1 MVDAQTF
8 CRVCNAMCGL
18 VVTVENETITKIRG
32 DETHALSRGYTCPKG
47 RALGVLHHD
56 DQRLNVPL
64 SRRDAELE
72 NTTWLSVLDDISDR
86 IAASIS
92 EHGPESVAMYLASGS
107 AFDTAG
113 RRAAER
119 FLTVLGSHQK
129 YTATTI
135 DTPSKPLVAE
145 TIGSWSGLTPI
156 WDHESSKLL
165 LLFGSNPVVSHGH
178 SNAIPDPVRR
188 FREFQANGSSIW
200 VIDPRRTETAT
211 LADHHLQLAP
221 GTDWL
226 VLGWLVRNLLS
237 RHPAAST
244 LSERTTDHEALVEYV
259 AGFDDEIVTT
269 NCHLSFETL
278 EALLNAVLSAGRVSA
293 LTGTGVSMSATA
305 NVTEY
310 LLWALHI
317 VTDSYDRP
325 GGMWFNPGYLL
336 QLDTRALPVSDG
348 TPEPG
353 PKSRP
358 HLPRRFGENPCSAL
372 VPEIEAGNVTTLIVV
387 GGNPVTALPD
397 ADRTIAAL
405 RSLTTLVVIDI
416 LPTETTEL
424 ASHVLPAVD
433 QLERADLTWLLD
445 SFQLAVA
452 AQFTEAVVSP
462 NGERKPM
469 WWMFS
474 QIADRL
480 GIDLLPGGT
489 TTDLANDQ
497 TFLQSLIARSR
508 DSDSLMGSST
518 LALHSGAVFG
528 WVTTG
533 VLPDGKWR
541 LNAPAIA
548 DQLSAHLKNARSKP
562 ENQLVLIPSRQL
574 RLMNSQFREIAAPG
588 GSVDDIV
595 IHASPRTVTSLG
607 SPAFTTVENSN
618 GSVSARLVADPNLR
632 DDCVTLTHGGRDAN
646 VCELTDTDNGIDP
659 LSGMVLQSGIE
670 ISLRAAE

>member
-1 MVDAQTF
+1 
-8 CRVCNAMCGL
+8 MCGL
-18 VVTVENETITKIRG
+18 VVTVENETISKIRG
-32 DETHALSRGYTCPKG
+32 DDTHALSRGYTCPKG

-56 DQRLNVPL
+56 DRRLNVPL
-64 SRRDAELE
+64 SRRDSELE
-72 NTTWLSVLDDISDR
+72 ETTWPSVLDDLSDR
-86 IAASIS
+86 IATSIS

-119 FLTVLGSHQK
+119 FLSVLGSHQK

-135 DTPSKPLVAE
+135 DTPSKPLLAE
-145 TIGSWSGLTPI
+145 IIGGWSGLTPI

-211 LADHHLQLAP
+211 LADHHLQIAP

-237 RHPAAST
+237 RHRAAST
-244 LSERTTDHEALVEYV
+244 LSERTSGHEALVGYV
-259 AGFDDEIVTT
+259 ADFDDELVTT
-269 NCHLSFETL
+269 KSHLSLATL
-278 EALLNAVLSAGRVSA
+278 ESLCDAVLRAGRVSA

-317 VTDSYDRP
+317 VTDSSDRP

-336 QLDTRALPVSDG
+336 QLDERSLPISDG
-348 TPEPG
+348 TPESG

-358 HLPRRFGENPCSAL
+358 LLPRRFGEYPCAAL
-372 VPEIEAGNVTTLIVV
+372 VPEIEAGNITTLIVV
-387 GGNPVTALPD
+387 GGNPITALPD
-397 ADRTIAAL
+397 TNRTIAAL
-405 RSLTTLVVIDI
+405 RSLTTLAVIDI

-445 SFQLAVA
+445 SFQLAVS
-452 AQFTEAVVSP
+452 AQFTKAVVAP
-462 NGERKPM
+462 LGERKPV
-469 WWMFS
+469 WWMFG
-474 QIADRL
+474 QIADRV
-480 GIDLLPGGT
+480 GFELLPGGT
-489 TTDLANDQ
+489 TIDLATDQ
-497 TFLQSLIARSR
+497 TFLQSVIARSR
-508 DSDSLMGSST
+508 DSESLMSSST
-518 LALHSGAVFG
+518 LTIHSGAVFG
-528 WVTTG
+528 WVTEN

-541 LNAPAIA
+541 LQAPVIA
-548 DQLSAHLKNARSKP
+548 DQLSVHLDRARASTD
-562 ENQLVLIPSRQL
+562 NRLVLIPSRQL

-595 IHASPRTVTSLG
+595 IHASPQNVLSLG
-607 SPAFTTVENSN
+607 SPAFATVESSN
-618 GSVSARLVADPNLR
+618 GSLSARLVADPNLR
-632 DDCVTLTHGGRDAN
+632 DDCVTLTHGGRDPN
-646 VCELTDTDNGIDP
+646 VCTLTDNDQGIDP
-659 LSGMVLQSGIE
+659 LSGMVLQSGFE
-670 ISLRAAE
+670 VSLRPAE

>member
-1 MVDAQTF
+1 
-8 CRVCNAMCGL
+8 MCGL
-18 VVTVENETITKIRG
+18 VVTVENETISKIRG
-32 DETHALSRGYTCPKG
+32 DDTHALSRGYTCPKG

-56 DQRLNVPL
+56 DRRLNVPL
-64 SRRDAELE
+64 SRRDSELE
-72 NTTWLSVLDDISDR
+72 ESTWPSVLDDLSDR
-86 IAASIS
+86 IATSIS

-119 FLTVLGSHQK
+119 FLSVLGSHQK

-135 DTPSKPLVAE
+135 DTPSKPLLAE
-145 TIGSWSGLTPI
+145 IIGGWSGLTPI

-188 FREFQANGSSIW
+188 FREFQANGGSIC

-211 LADHHLQLAP
+211 LADHHLQIAP

-237 RHPAAST
+237 RHRAAST
-244 LSERTTDHEALVEYV
+244 LSERTSGHEALVGYV
-259 AGFDDEIVTT
+259 ADFDDELVTT
-269 NCHLSFETL
+269 KSHLSLAAL
-278 EALLNAVLSAGRVSA
+278 ESLCDAVLRAGRVSA

-336 QLDTRALPVSDG
+336 QLDERSLPISDG
-348 TPEPG
+348 TPESG

-358 HLPRRFGENPCSAL
+358 LLPRRFGEYPCAAL
-372 VPEIEAGNVTTLIVV
+372 VPEIEAGNITTLIVV
-387 GGNPVTALPD
+387 GGNPITALPD
-397 ADRTIAAL
+397 TKRTIDAL
-405 RSLTTLVVIDI
+405 RSLTTLAVIDI

-445 SFQLAVA
+445 SFQLAVS
-452 AQFTEAVVSP
+452 AQFTKAVVAP
-462 NGERKPM
+462 LGERKPV
-469 WWMFS
+469 WWMFG
-474 QIADRL
+474 QIADRV
-480 GIDLLPGGT
+480 GFELLPGGT
-489 TTDLANDQ
+489 TIDLATDQ
-497 TFLQSLIARSR
+497 TFLQSVIARSR
-508 DSDSLMGSST
+508 DSESLMSSST
-518 LALHSGAVFG
+518 LTIHSGAVFG
-528 WVTTG
+528 WVTEN

-541 LNAPAIA
+541 LQAPVIA
-548 DQLSAHLKNARSKP
+548 DQLSVHLDRARASTD
-562 ENQLVLIPSRQL
+562 NRLVLIPSRQL

-595 IHASPRTVTSLG
+595 IHASPQNVLSLG
-607 SPAFTTVENSN
+607 SPAFATVESSN
-618 GSVSARLVADPNLR
+618 GSLSARLVADPNLR
-632 DDCVTLTHGGRDAN
+632 DDCVTLTHGGRDPN
-646 VCELTDTDNGIDP
+646 VCTLTDNDQGIDP
-659 LSGMVLQSGIE
+659 LSGMVLQSGFE
-670 ISLRAAE
+670 VSLRPAE

>member
-1 MVDAQTF
+1 MDVQTF

-18 VVTVENETITKIRG
+18 VVTVENDAIMKIRG
-32 DETHALSRGYTCPKG
+32 DESHALSRGDTCPKG
-47 RALGVLHHD
+47 RALGGVHHD
-56 DQRLNVPL
+56 GQRLNKPFV
-64 SRRDAELE
+64 REDTTLE
-72 NTTWLSVLDDISDR
+72 ETIWPSALDDIADR
-86 IAASIS
+86 IATTLN

-119 FLTVLGSHQK
+119 FLTLLGSHQK

-145 TIGSWSGLTPI
+145 IIGGWSGLTPI

-188 FREFQANGSSIW
+188 FREFQSSGGSIW
-200 VIDPRRTETAT
+200 VVDPRKTETAS
-211 LADHHLQLAP
+211 LANYHLQLRP

-226 VLGWLVRNLLS
+226 VLGWLVRRLLS
-237 RHPAAST
+237 IHPSAST
-244 LSERTTDHEALVEYV
+244 LGERTTGVDDLVRYV
-259 AGFDDEIVTT
+259 AGFDDDIVATCCQLT
-269 NCHLSFETL
+269 LETL
-278 EALLNAVLSAGRVSA
+278 EALLEAIMSTGRVSA

-336 QLDTRALPVSDG
+336 QLDTRSLPTTDG
-348 TPEPG
+348 SPEAG

-358 HLPRRFGENPCSAL
+358 HLPRRFGEYPCSAL
-372 VPEIEAGNVTTLIVV
+372 IPEIEAGNITTLIVV

-397 ADRTIAAL
+397 STRTVKAL
-405 RSLTTLVVIDI
+405 RSLSTLVVIDI
-416 LPTETTEL
+416 FPTETTEL

-452 AQFTEAVVSP
+452 SQVTDAVVP
-462 NGERKPM
+462 AVAERKPV
-469 WWMFS
+469 WWMF
-474 QIADRL
+474 ANLANRL
-480 GIDLLPGGT
+480 GLALLPSGT
-489 TTDLANDQ
+489 TADTTNDRAL
-497 TFLQSLIARSR
+497 FQSLIDRSR
-508 DSDSLMGSST
+508 EPGALERAST
-518 LALHSGAVFG
+518 LTVHSGAVYG
-528 WVTTG
+528 WVG
-533 VLPDGKWR
+533 ANVLPEGKWR
-541 LNAPAIA
+541 LAAPSIEE
-548 DQLSAHLKNARSKP
+548 QLSLHLADARSP
-562 ENQLVLIPSRQL
+562 ATEAMRLLPSRQL

-588 GSVDDIV
+588 GTVDEIV
-595 IHASPRTVTSLG
+595 LHASPKNVLSLG
-607 SPAFTTVENSN
+607 SPEFATIQNAN
-618 GSVSARLVADPNLR
+618 GSVTARLVSDPNLR
-632 DDCVTLTHGGRDAN
+632 DECVTLTHGSRDAN
-646 VCELTDTDNGIDP
+646 VCALTSTDADIDP
-659 LSGMVLQSGIE
+659 LSGMVLQSGFE
-670 ISLRAAE
+670 INLRAAE

>member
-1 MVDAQTF
+1 
-8 CRVCNAMCGL
+8 MCGL
-18 VVTVENETITKIRG
+18 VVTVENETIEKVRG
-32 DETHALSRGYTCPKG
+32 DDSHALSRGYTCPKG

-56 DQRLNVPL
+56 EHRLNVPL
-64 SRRDAELE
+64 SRRVSELE
-72 NTTWLSVLDDISDR
+72 ETTWPSVLDDLSDR
-86 IAASIS
+86 IATSIS
-92 EHGPESVAMYLASGS
+92 EHGTESVAMYLASGS

-119 FLTVLGSHQK
+119 FLTILGSHQK

-145 TIGSWSGLTPI
+145 IIGGWSGLTPI

-188 FREFQANGSSIW
+188 FREFQSKGSAIW

-244 LSERTTDHEALVEYV
+244 LSERTSGHEALVGYV
-259 AGFDDEIVTT
+259 AEFDDELVTT
-269 NCHLSFETL
+269 NSNLSLETL
-278 EALLNAVLSAGRVSA
+278 ESLCDAVLSAGRVSA

-317 VTDSYDRP
+317 VTDSYDRA

-336 QLDTRALPVSDG
+336 QLDTRSLPISDG
-348 TPEPG
+348 TPESG

-358 HLPRRFGENPCSAL
+358 LLPRRFGEFPCSAL
-372 VPEIEAGNVTTLIVV
+372 VPEIEAGNISTLIVV
-387 GGNPVTALPD
+387 GGNPITALPD
-397 ADRTIAAL
+397 TDRTTAAL

-416 LPTETTEL
+416 FPTETSEL

-445 SFQLAVA
+445 SFQLAVS
-452 AQFTEAVVSP
+452 AQFTEAVVAP
-462 NGERKPM
+462 IGERKPM
-469 WWMFS
+469 WWMFG

-480 GIDLLPGGT
+480 GFDLLPSAT
-489 TTDLANDQ
+489 TIDLATDQ
-497 TFLQSLIARSR
+497 TFLQSVIARSR
-508 DSDSLMGSST
+508 DSESLMSSST
-518 LALHSGAVFG
+518 LTVHSGAVFG
-528 WVTTG
+528 WVTAN

-541 LNAPAIA
+541 LHAQVIA
-548 DQLSAHLKNARSKP
+548 DQLSVHLGNARS
-562 ENQLVLIPSRQL
+562 NAVNRLVLIPSRLL

-595 IHASPRTVTSLG
+595 IHASPQNVLSLG
-607 SPAFTTVENSN
+607 SPAFATVESSN
-618 GSVSARLVADPNLR
+618 GSLSARLVADPNLR
-632 DDCVTLTHGGRDAN
+632 DDCVTLTHGGRDSN
-646 VCELTDTDNGIDP
+646 VCALTDTDEGIDP
-659 LSGMVLQSGIE
+659 LSGMVLQSGFE
-670 ISLRAAE
+670 IRLRVAE

>member
-1 MVDAQTF
+1 
-8 CRVCNAMCGL
+8 MCGL
-18 VVTVENETITKIRG
+18 VVTVENETIAKIRG
-32 DETHALSRGYTCPKG
+32 DESHELSRGYTCPKG

-56 DQRLNVPL
+56 DRRLNVPL
-64 SRRDAELE
+64 SRRGSGLE
-72 NTTWLSVLDDISDR
+72 ETTWPSILDDLSDR
-86 IAASIS
+86 IATSIS
-92 EHGPESVAMYLASGS
+92 EHGAESVAMYLASGS

-119 FLTVLGSHQK
+119 FLTILGSHQK

-145 TIGSWSGLTPI
+145 IIGGWSGLTPI

-188 FREFQANGSSIW
+188 FREFQAKGSSIW

-244 LSERTTDHEALVEYV
+244 LRDRTTDHEALAHYV
-259 AGFDDEIVTT
+259 AGFDDVLVTT
-269 NCHLSFETL
+269 SCDLALSTL
-278 EALLNAVLSAGRVSA
+278 ESLCDAVLRAGRVSA

-336 QLDTRALPVSDG
+336 QLDTRSLPTSDG

-353 PKSRP
+353 PRSRP

-372 VPEIEAGNVTTLIVV
+372 VPEIEAGNITTLVVV
-387 GGNPVTALPD
+387 GGNPITALPD
-397 ADRTIAAL
+397 RDRTIAAL
-405 RSLTTLVVIDI
+405 QSLTTLVVIDI

-445 SFQLAVA
+445 SFQLAVS

-462 NGERKPM
+462 LGERKPV
-469 WWMFS
+469 WWMFG

-480 GIDLLPGGT
+480 GIDLLPSGT
-489 TTDLANDQ
+489 TIDLASDQ
-497 TFLQSLIARSR
+497 TFLQSVITRSR
-508 DSDSLMGSST
+508 DSDALMGSST
-518 LALHSGAVFG
+518 LAIHSGAVFG
-528 WVTTG
+528 WITTN

-541 LNAPAIA
+541 LHAPVIA
-548 DQLSAHLKNARSKP
+548 DQLSVHLQNARSSTD
-562 ENQLVLIPSRQL
+562 NRLVLIPSRQL
-574 RLMNSQFREIAAPG
+574 RLMNSQFRDIAAPG

-595 IHASPRTVTSLG
+595 IHASPQNVLSLG
-607 SPAFTTVENSN
+607 SPEFATVESSN
-618 GSVSARLVADPNLR
+618 GLLSARILADPNLR
-632 DDCVTLTHGGRDAN
+632 DDCVTLTHGGRDPN
-646 VCELTDTDNGIDP
+646 VCALTDTDEGIDP
-659 LSGMVLQSGIE
+659 LSGMVLQSGFGV
-670 ISLRAAE
+670 SLRVAE

>member
-1 MVDAQTF
+1 MDVQTF

-32 DETHALSRGYTCPKG
+32 DDTHALSRGYTCPKG

-64 SRRDAELE
+64 SRRGPELE
-72 NTTWLSVLDDISDR
+72 ETTWLSVLDDLSDR
-86 IAASIS
+86 IATSIS
-92 EHGPESVAMYLASGS
+92 EDGPESVAMYLASGS

-145 TIGSWSGLTPI
+145 IIGGWSGLTPI
-156 WDHESSKLL
+156 WDHESSTLL

-188 FREFQANGSSIW
+188 VREFQAKGSSIW

-244 LSERTTDHEALVEYV
+244 LSERTTDHEDLAAYV
-259 AGFDDEIVTT
+259 AGFDDELVTT
-269 NCHLSFETL
+269 NCDLALSTL
-278 EALLNAVLSAGRVSA
+278 ESLCDAVLRAGRVSA

-336 QLDTRALPVSDG
+336 QLDTRPLPLSDG
-348 TPEPG
+348 TPESG

-358 HLPRRFGENPCSAL
+358 LLPRRFGEYPCSAL
-372 VPEIEAGNVTTLIVV
+372 IPEIEAGNITTLIVV

-397 ADRTIAAL
+397 TDRTIAAL
-405 RSLTTLVVIDI
+405 RSLTTLAVVDI

-445 SFQLAVA
+445 SFQLAVS
-452 AQFTEAVVSP
+452 AQFTEAVVAP
-462 NGERKPM
+462 LVERKPV
-469 WWMFS
+469 WWMFG

-480 GIDLLPGGT
+480 GLDLLPSGT
-489 TTDLANDQ
+489 TTDLATDQ
-497 TFLQSLIARSR
+497 TFLQSVITRSR
-508 DSDSLMGSST
+508 DSEALMSSST
-518 LALHSGAVFG
+518 LTIHSGAVFG
-528 WVTTG
+528 WVTEN

-541 LNAPAIA
+541 LQAPVIA
-548 DQLSAHLKNARSKP
+548 EQLSVHLQNARSGA

-588 GSVDDIV
+588 GTVDEIV
-595 IHASPRTVTSLG
+595 IHASPRNVLSLG
-607 SPAFTTVENSN
+607 SPEFATVESSN
-618 GSVSARLVADPNLR
+618 GSLSARLVADPNLR
-632 DDCVTLTHGGRDAN
+632 DDCVTVTHGGRDPN
-646 VCELTDTDNGIDP
+646 VCALTDTDEGIDP
-659 LSGMVLQSGIE
+659 LSGMVLQSGFGV
-670 ISLRAAE
+670 SLRVAE

>member
-1 MVDAQTF
+1 
-8 CRVCNAMCGL
+8 MCGL
-18 VVTVENETITKIRG
+18 VVTVENETISKIRG
-32 DETHALSRGYTCPKG
+32 DDTHALSRGYTCPKG

-56 DQRLNVPL
+56 DRRLNVPL
-64 SRRDAELE
+64 SRRDSELE
-72 NTTWLSVLDDISDR
+72 GTTWPSVLDDLSDR
-86 IAASIS
+86 IATSIS

-119 FLTVLGSHQK
+119 FLSVLGSHQK

-145 TIGSWSGLTPI
+145 IIGGWSGLTPI

-188 FREFQANGSSIW
+188 FREFQANGSSIC

-211 LADHHLQLAP
+211 LADHHLQIAP

-237 RHPAAST
+237 RHRAAST
-244 LSERTTDHEALVEYV
+244 LSERTSGHEALVGYV
-259 AGFDDEIVTT
+259 ADFDDELVTT
-269 NCHLSFETL
+269 KSHLSLATL
-278 EALLNAVLSAGRVSA
+278 ESLCDAVLRAGRVSA

-336 QLDTRALPVSDG
+336 QLDERSLPISDG
-348 TPEPG
+348 TPESG

-358 HLPRRFGENPCSAL
+358 LLPRRFGEYPCAAL
-372 VPEIEAGNVTTLIVV
+372 VPEIEAGNITTLIVV
-387 GGNPVTALPD
+387 GGNPITALPD
-397 ADRTIAAL
+397 TNRTIAAL
-405 RSLTTLVVIDI
+405 RSLTTLAVIDI
-416 LPTETTEL
+416 LPTETTEI

-445 SFQLAVA
+445 SFQLAVS
-452 AQFTEAVVSP
+452 AQFTKAVVAP
-462 NGERKPM
+462 LGERKPV
-469 WWMFS
+469 WWMFG
-474 QIADRL
+474 QIADRV
-480 GIDLLPGGT
+480 GFELLPGGT
-489 TTDLANDQ
+489 TIDLATDQ
-497 TFLQSLIARSR
+497 TFLQSVIARSR
-508 DSDSLMGSST
+508 DSESLMSSST
-518 LALHSGAVFG
+518 LTIHSGAVFG
-528 WVTTG
+528 WVTEN

-541 LNAPAIA
+541 LQAPVIA
-548 DQLSAHLKNARSKP
+548 DQLSVHLDRARASAD
-562 ENQLVLIPSRQL
+562 NRLVLIPSRQL

-595 IHASPRTVTSLG
+595 IHASPQNVLSLG
-607 SPAFTTVENSN
+607 SPAFATVESSN
-618 GSVSARLVADPNLR
+618 GSLSARLVADPNLR
-632 DDCVTLTHGGRDAN
+632 DDCVTLTHGGRDPN
-646 VCELTDTDNGIDP
+646 VCTLTDNDQGIDP
-659 LSGMVLQSGIE
+659 LSGMVLQSGFE
-670 ISLRAAE
+670 VSLRPAE

>member
-1 MVDAQTF
+1 
-8 CRVCNAMCGL
+8 MCGL
-18 VVTVENETITKIRG
+18 VVTVENETIAKIRG
-32 DETHALSRGYTCPKG
+32 DDTHALSRGYTCPKG

-56 DQRLNVPL
+56 DRRLNVPL
-64 SRRDAELE
+64 SRRDPELE
-72 NTTWLSVLDDISDR
+72 ETTWPSILDDLSDR
-86 IAASIS
+86 IATSIS
-92 EHGPESVAMYLASGS
+92 EYGPESVAMYLASGS

-119 FLTVLGSHQK
+119 FLTILGSHQK

-145 TIGSWSGLTPI
+145 IIGGWSGLTPI

-188 FREFQANGSSIW
+188 FREFQAKGSSIW

-244 LSERTTDHEALVEYV
+244 LSERTANHEALVQYV
-259 AGFDDEIVTT
+259 AGFDDELVTT
-269 NCHLSFETL
+269 KCDLALSTL
-278 EALLNAVLSAGRVSA
+278 ESLCDAVLRAGRVSA

-336 QLDTRALPVSDG
+336 QLDTRSLPTSDG

-372 VPEIEAGNVTTLIVV
+372 VPEIEAGNITTLIVV
-387 GGNPVTALPD
+387 GGNPITALPD
-397 ADRTIAAL
+397 RDRSIAAL
-405 RSLTTLVVIDI
+405 QSLTTLVVIDI

-445 SFQLAVA
+445 SFQLAVS

-462 NGERKPM
+462 LGERKPV
-469 WWMFS
+469 WWMFG

-480 GIDLLPGGT
+480 GLELLPSGT
-489 TTDLANDQ
+489 TIDLANDQ
-497 TFLQSLIARSR
+497 TFLQSVIARSR
-508 DSDSLMGSST
+508 DSESLLGSST
-518 LALHSGAVFG
+518 LTIHSGAVFG
-528 WVTTG
+528 WVTTN

-541 LNAPAIA
+541 LRAPVIA
-548 DQLSAHLKNARSKP
+548 DQLSVHLQNARSSADDR
-562 ENQLVLIPSRQL
+562 LVLIPSRQL
-574 RLMNSQFREIAAPG
+574 RLMNSQVREIAAPG

-595 IHASPRTVTSLG
+595 VHASPQIVLSLG
-607 SPAFTTVENSN
+607 SPEFATVESLK
-618 GSVSARLVADPNLR
+618 GSLSARLVADPNLR
-632 DDCVTLTHGGRDAN
+632 DDCVTVTHGGRDPN
-646 VCELTDTDNGIDP
+646 VCALTDTDEGIDP
-659 LSGMVLQSGIE
+659 LSGMVLQSGFE
-670 ISLRAAE
+670 VRLSAAE

>member
-1 MVDAQTF
+1 
-8 CRVCNAMCGL
+8 
-18 VVTVENETITKIRG
+18 
-32 DETHALSRGYTCPKG
+32 
-47 RALGVLHHD
+47 
-56 DQRLNVPL
+56 
-64 SRRDAELE
+64 
-72 NTTWLSVLDDISDR
+72 
-86 IAASIS
+86 
-92 EHGPESVAMYLASGS
+92 MYLASGS

-119 FLTVLGSHQK
+119 FLSVLGSHQK

-145 TIGSWSGLTPI
+145 IIGGWSGLTPI

-211 LADHHLQLAP
+211 LADHHLQIAP

-237 RHPAAST
+237 RHRAAST
-244 LSERTTDHEALVEYV
+244 LSERTSGHEALVGYV
-259 AGFDDEIVTT
+259 ADFDDELVTT
-269 NCHLSFETL
+269 KSHLSLATL
-278 EALLNAVLSAGRVSA
+278 ESLCDAVLRAGRVSA

-336 QLDTRALPVSDG
+336 QLDERSLPISDG
-348 TPEPG
+348 TPESG

-358 HLPRRFGENPCSAL
+358 LLPRRFGEYPCAAL
-372 VPEIEAGNVTTLIVV
+372 VPEIEAGNITTLIVV
-387 GGNPVTALPD
+387 GGNPITALPD
-397 ADRTIAAL
+397 TNRTVAAL
-405 RSLTTLVVIDI
+405 RSLTTLAVIDI

-445 SFQLAVA
+445 SFQLAVS
-452 AQFTEAVVSP
+452 AQFTKAVVAP
-462 NGERKPM
+462 LGDRKPV
-469 WWMFS
+469 WWMFG
-474 QIADRL
+474 QIADRV
-480 GIDLLPGGT
+480 GFELLPGGT
-489 TTDLANDQ
+489 NIDLATDQ
-497 TFLQSLIARSR
+497 TFLQSVIARSR
-508 DSDSLMGSST
+508 DSESLMSSST
-518 LALHSGAVFG
+518 LTIHSGAVFG
-528 WVTTG
+528 WVTEN

-541 LNAPAIA
+541 LQAPAIA
-548 DQLSAHLKNARSKP
+548 DQLSVHLDRARASVD
-562 ENQLVLIPSRQL
+562 NRLVLIPSRQL

-595 IHASPRTVTSLG
+595 IHASPQNVLSLG
-607 SPAFTTVENSN
+607 SPAFATVETSN
-618 GSVSARLVADPNLR
+618 GSLSARLVADPNLR
-632 DDCVTLTHGGRDAN
+632 DDCVTLTHGGRDPN
-646 VCELTDTDNGIDP
+646 VCTLTDNDQGIDP
-659 LSGMVLQSGIE
+659 LSGMVLQSGFE
-670 ISLRAAE
+670 VSLRPAE

>member
-1 MVDAQTF
+1 
-8 CRVCNAMCGL
+8 MCGL
-18 VVTVENETITKIRG
+18 VVTVENETIAKIRG
-32 DETHALSRGYTCPKG
+32 DDSHELSRGYTCPKG

-56 DQRLNVPL
+56 DRRLNVPL
-64 SRRDAELE
+64 SRRGSGLE
-72 NTTWLSVLDDISDR
+72 ETTWPSILDDLSDR
-86 IAASIS
+86 IATSIS
-92 EHGPESVAMYLASGS
+92 EHGAESVAMYLASGS

-119 FLTVLGSHQK
+119 FLTILGSHQK

-145 TIGSWSGLTPI
+145 IIGGWSGLTPI

-188 FREFQANGSSIW
+188 FREFQAKGSSIW

-244 LSERTTDHEALVEYV
+244 LRDRTTDHEALAHYV
-259 AGFDDEIVTT
+259 AGFDDVLVTT
-269 NCHLSFETL
+269 SCDLALSTL
-278 EALLNAVLSAGRVSA
+278 ESLCDAVLRAGRVSA

-336 QLDTRALPVSDG
+336 QLDTRSLPTSDG

-353 PKSRP
+353 PRSRP

-372 VPEIEAGNVTTLIVV
+372 VPEIEAGNITTLVVV
-387 GGNPVTALPD
+387 GGNPITALPD
-397 ADRTIAAL
+397 RDRTIAAL
-405 RSLTTLVVIDI
+405 QSLTTLVVIDI

-445 SFQLAVA
+445 SFQLAVS
-452 AQFTEAVVSP
+452 AQYTEAVVSP
-462 NGERKPM
+462 LGERKPV

-474 QIADRL
+474 QIADRI
-480 GIDLLPGGT
+480 GIDLLPSAT
-489 TTDLANDQ
+489 TIDLASDQ
-497 TFLQSLIARSR
+497 TFLQSVITRSR
-508 DSDSLMGSST
+508 DSEALMGSST
-518 LALHSGAVFG
+518 LAIHSGAVFG
-528 WVTTG
+528 WITTN

-541 LNAPAIA
+541 LHAPVIA
-548 DQLSAHLKNARSKP
+548 DQLSVHLQNARSSTD
-562 ENQLVLIPSRQL
+562 NRLVLIPSRQL
-574 RLMNSQFREIAAPG
+574 RLMNSQFRDIAAPG

-595 IHASPRTVTSLG
+595 IHASPQNVLSLG
-607 SPAFTTVENSN
+607 SPDFATVESSN
-618 GSVSARLVADPNLR
+618 GSLTARLVADPNLR
-632 DDCVTLTHGGRDAN
+632 DDCVTLTHGGRDPN
-646 VCELTDTDNGIDP
+646 VCALTDTDEGIDP
-659 LSGMVLQSGIE
+659 LSGMVLQSGFGV
-670 ISLRAAE
+670 SLRAAE

>member
-1 MVDAQTF
+1 
-8 CRVCNAMCGL
+8 MCGL
-18 VVTVENETITKIRG
+18 VVTVENETIEKIRG
-32 DETHALSRGYTCPKG
+32 DDSHALSRGYTCPKG
-47 RALGVLHHD
+47 RALGMLHHD
-56 DQRLNVPL
+56 EHRLNVPL
-64 SRRDAELE
+64 SRRVSGLE
-72 NTTWLSVLDDISDR
+72 ETTWPSVLDDLSDR
-86 IAASIS
+86 IATSIS

-119 FLTVLGSHQK
+119 FLTILGSHQK

-145 TIGSWSGLTPI
+145 IIGGWSGLTPI
-156 WDHESSKLL
+156 WDNESSKLL

-188 FREFQANGSSIW
+188 FREFQSKGSAIW

-244 LSERTTDHEALVEYV
+244 LSERTSGHEALVGYV
-259 AGFDDEIVTT
+259 AEFDDELVTT
-269 NCHLSFETL
+269 NSNLSLETL
-278 EALLNAVLSAGRVSA
+278 ESLCDAVLSAGRVSA

-317 VTDSYDRP
+317 VTDSYDRA

-336 QLDTRALPVSDG
+336 QLDTRSLPISDG
-348 TPEPG
+348 TPESG

-358 HLPRRFGENPCSAL
+358 LLPRRFGEYPCSAL
-372 VPEIEAGNVTTLIVV
+372 VPEIEAGNISTLIVV
-387 GGNPVTALPD
+387 GGNPITALPD
-397 ADRTIAAL
+397 TDRTTAAL

-416 LPTETTEL
+416 FPTETSEL

-445 SFQLAVA
+445 SFQLAVS
-452 AQFTEAVVSP
+452 AQFTEAVVAP
-462 NGERKPM
+462 IGERKPM
-469 WWMFS
+469 WWMFG

-480 GIDLLPGGT
+480 GFDLLPSAT
-489 TTDLANDQ
+489 TIDLATDQ
-497 TFLQSLIARSR
+497 TFLQSVIARSR
-508 DSDSLMGSST
+508 DSESLMSSST
-518 LALHSGAVFG
+518 LTVHSGAVFG
-528 WVTTG
+528 WVTTN

-541 LNAPAIA
+541 LHAPVIA
-548 DQLSAHLKNARSKP
+548 DQLSVHLENARSSAVNP
-562 ENQLVLIPSRQL
+562 LVLIPSRLL

-595 IHASPRTVTSLG
+595 IHASPQNVLSLG
-607 SPAFTTVENSN
+607 SPAFATVESSN
-618 GSVSARLVADPNLR
+618 GSLSARLVADPNLR
-632 DDCVTLTHGGRDAN
+632 DDCVTLTHGGRDSN
-646 VCELTDTDNGIDP
+646 VCALTDTDEGIDP
-659 LSGMVLQSGIE
+659 LSGMVLQSGFE
-670 ISLRAAE
+670 IRLRVAE